1 MVRSLGRETP
11 VREVFAATAL
21 DAHRT
26 PATQAMLEILTTVA
40 TRYEQRR
47 PQLQLVG

>member
-1 MVRSLGRETP
+1 
-11 VREVFAATAL
+11 VREVYAATAL

-26 PATQAMLEILTTVA
+26 PATQAMLEILDGVA
-40 TRYEQRR
+40 STYESRR